1 MAPGRR
7 ALIGL
12 VIICSS
18 VSGLRAEEPAID
30 GRKQARAARI
40 AGGPIRLDGRLDEE
54 AWQQAAPISEFL
66 QAEPVEGAPP
76 TDAME
81 VRFLFDDSALWV
93 GARMRSGPGVAV
105 QAPMSRRD
113 DGSQAEYLQI
123 ELDTYLDRRTAY
135 MFGVTAS
142 GVRLDH
148 YHPSDNEDDTDAQFD
163 PVWEARTHVDAAGW
177 TAELWM
183 PFSQLRFND
192 QRAASLGPERQ
203 AMAAAVERGELLG
216 GGRAHRKRLVVAVRR
231 AARHRRCAADA
242 PVSRSCRT
250 SPLRRGR
257 AATAISPIRSTM
269 V

>member
-1 MAPGRR
+1 MLGRR
-7 ALIGL
+7 ALLGL
-12 VIICSS
+12 VIVC
-18 VSGLRAEEPAID
+18 VSAAGLHAEEPAID

-163 PVWEARTHVDAAGW
+163 PVWEARTHVDDGRLDRGTVGAVFAA
-177 TAELWM
+177 AL
-183 PFSQLRFND
+183 
-192 QRAASLGPERQ
+192 QRPAAASLGPERE
-203 AMAAAVERGELLG
+203 ALAAAVERGELLG
-216 GGRAHRKRLVVAVRR
+216 CRRAHRKRLVVAVR
-231 AARHRRCAADA
+231 
-242 PVSRSCRT
+242 
-250 SPLRRGR
+250 
-257 AATAISPIRSTM
+257 
-269 V
+269 